1 MTLEAPSSGFSP
13 ASLPPPR
20 ARQAVL
26 LVGGKGTRLKELTHT
41 TPKALM
47 AIGDDR
53 VFLDLLIDNVARQG
67 FDKILLL
74 AGHFGEQLVD
84 RYEGRVIGGATV
96 SVALEPEPKGTGGAL
111 RWSRDRLDPIFL
123 VANGDTYFDM
133 PYRALEAALHRD
145 PTAVAAMAL
154 RDVQDAARY
163 GSVSMEGVR
172 VVRFCEKMVT
182 EAPMQGRINAGVYL
196 MRREA
201 VEAIGD
207 GQVSL
212 ESEVFPKLA
221 AEGRLLGIVCGG
233 YFIDIGLPQ
242 TLSQARSELPSILR
256 RPALFLDRDGV
267 VNLDHGYVHRWENL
281 QMVSGVAE
289 TIAAFN
295 EAGWF
300 VFVVTNQAGVARGFY
315 DEGAIALL
323 HEQIRDW
330 LAARGAHVDAFYYC
344 PYHPDAAIEAYRLDH
359 PDRKPRPGMLL
370 RAMEEW
376 PVIPQQALMV
386 GDKETDLAAA
396 AAAGVAGRLFEGVD
410 LAEFFRAQG
419 LWPERLRAPVSAAID
434 QQTRDGRCC
443 G

>member
-1 MTLEAPSSGFSP
+1 MTREAAFPSSEP
-13 ASLPPPR
+13 LPPPR

-26 LVGGKGTRLKELTHT
+26 LVGGKGTRLKELAHA

-67 FDKILLL
+67 FDRILLL
-74 AGHFGEQLVD
+74 AGHLGGQLVD
-84 RYEGRVIGGATV
+84 RYEGRSIRGASV
-96 SVALEPEPKGTGGAL
+96 SVAVEPEPKGTGGAL
-111 RWSRDRLDPIFL
+111 RWSQSKLDPTFL
-123 VANGDTYFDM
+123 VVNGDTYFDM
-133 PYRALEAALHRD
+133 PYRTLEAALSCD
-145 PTAVAAMAL
+145 PAAVAAMAL
-154 RDVQDAARY
+154 RDVEDAARY
-163 GSVSMEGVR
+163 GSVTMEGAHVI
-172 VVRFCEKMVT
+172 RFCEKVAT
-182 EAPMQGRINAGVYL
+182 AAPTRGRINAGVYL

-201 VEAIGD
+201 IDLIGD

-212 ESEVFPKLA
+212 ETEVFPMLA
-221 AEGRLLGIVCGG
+221 AEGRLLGTVCDG

-242 TLSQARSELPSILR
+242 TLFQARNELPSILR

-281 QMVSGVAE
+281 DMVSGVAE

-295 EAGWF
+295 AAGWF
-300 VFVVTNQAGVARGFY
+300 VFIVTNQAGVARGFY
-315 DEGAIALL
+315 EEGAIALL
-323 HEQIRDW
+323 HDQIRDW

-344 PYHPDAAIEAYRLDH
+344 PYHPKAAVEAYRLDH

-376 PVIPQQALMV
+376 PVIPQRSLMV

-396 AAAGVAGRLFEGVD
+396 GAAGVGGKRFEGED
-410 LAEFFRAQG
+410 LAEFFEAEG
-419 LWPERLRAPVSAAID
+419 LWPDRLQEIVSAPAGQGTKD
-434 QQTRDGRCC
+434 DTCC